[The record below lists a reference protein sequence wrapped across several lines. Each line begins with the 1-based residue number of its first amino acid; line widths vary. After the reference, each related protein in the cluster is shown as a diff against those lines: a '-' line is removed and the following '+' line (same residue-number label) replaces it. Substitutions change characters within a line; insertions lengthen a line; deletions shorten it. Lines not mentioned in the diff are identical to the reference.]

1 MKKSHLVYELKP
13 ILWTGHAAGRVV
25 IGRVQISGRNR
36 AQREFGGYF
45 FLGVLP
51 GYTMGQRQLWL
62 VLVLLL
68 SRCIPGVG
76 AQTPTGPTGHPTRQ
90 PSAQPSRQPTGQ
102 PTRQP
107 TGQPTRQ
114 PTRRPTGQ
122 PTGKPTAL
130 AGDKRT
136 ATPTALP
143 TPAIPNS
150 FPISLTVTL
159 QLYGI
164 LKVASVSTQLKTL
177 VLKSLAKELGV
188 SVTQLSVPTLSTGGS
203 SGGSSGAVELEVIV
217 TAMSYSF
224 APPSPAAAVTQLLV
238 SGANGMSL
246 RVRESCSCAVDL
258 LLLRVVDNA
267 PPPSPQPTSLPFPDS
282 YFELT
287 PAYQFMMITAAAV
300 TVVLAVLGRAA
311 SAMLSCFRP
320 CCQRCY
326 KRYISRKVGGED
338 RQVKRELTEDAV
350 RLLIQEHFRARE
362 VEEEAFE
369 SKMEESRYASKPP
382 PI

>member
-1 MKKSHLVYELKP
+1 MRLRLLSLV
-13 ILWTGHAAGRVV
+13 
-25 IGRVQISGRNR
+25 
-36 AQREFGGYF
+36 
-45 FLGVLP
+45 
-51 GYTMGQRQLWL
+51 M
-62 VLVLLL
+62 VLLL
-68 SRCIPGVG
+68 SGCIPGVG
-76 AQTPTGPTGHPTRQ
+76 AQLPTGQPTRQ
-90 PSAQPSRQPTGQ
+90 PTTQPTTPTGQPSKQPSGQ

-114 PTRRPTGQ
+114 PKRRPTGQ

-130 AGDKRT
+130 SADKRT

-164 LKVASVSTQLKTL
+164 NNVADVSTQLKTL
-177 VLKSLAKELGV
+177 VLKSLAKQLGI
-188 SVTQLSVPTLSTGGS
+188 SVTQLSVPSLSLGDGAGG
-203 SGGSSGAVELEVIV
+203 GVELQVIV

-224 APPSPAAAVTQLLV
+224 AQPSPAAAVTQLLV
-238 SGANGMSL
+238 SGENDMSL
-246 RVRESCSCAVDL
+246 RVRASCSCTIDL
-258 LLLRVVDNA
+258 LLLSVVNNA

-282 YFELT
+282 YFTLT

-300 TVVLAVLGRAA
+300 TVVLTVLGHAACRIWTRA
-311 SAMLSCFRP
+311 RP

-326 KRYISRKVGGED
+326 QRYFSRKVGDAD
-338 RQVKRELTEDAV
+338 RIVKRELTEDTV
-350 RLLIQEHFRARE
+350 RLLIQEHFRARDL
-362 VEEEAFE
+362 EEEAFE

>member
-1 MKKSHLVYELKP
+1 MRLRLLSLV
-13 ILWTGHAAGRVV
+13 
-25 IGRVQISGRNR
+25 
-36 AQREFGGYF
+36 
-45 FLGVLP
+45 
-51 GYTMGQRQLWL
+51 M
-62 VLVLLL
+62 VLLL
-68 SRCIPGVG
+68 SGCIPGAG
-76 AQTPTGPTGHPTRQ
+76 AQTLPTEQPTRQ
-90 PSAQPSRQPTGQ
+90 PTIPTGQPSNQPSGQ

-114 PTRRPTGQ
+114 PTRQPTGQ
-122 PTGKPTAL
+122 PTGKPTAS
-130 AGDKRT
+130 AAEKRT

-164 LKVASVSTQLKTL
+164 NNVADVSTQLKTL
-177 VLKSLAKELGV
+177 VLKSLAKQLGI
-188 SVTQLSVPTLSTGGS
+188 SVIQLSVPSLSLGEGG
-203 SGGSSGAVELEVIV
+203 VELQVIV

-224 APPSPAAAVTQLLV
+224 AQPSPAAAVTQLLV
-238 SGANGMSL
+238 SGENDMSL
-246 RVRESCSCAVDL
+246 RVRASCSCAIDL
-258 LLLRVVDNA
+258 LLLSVVNNA

-282 YFELT
+282 YFTLT

-300 TVVLAVLGRAA
+300 TVVLTVLGRAA
-311 SAMLSCFRP
+311 CGLWTRARP

-326 KRYISRKVGGED
+326 QRYFSRKVGDAD
-338 RQVKRELTEDAV
+338 RIVKRELTEDAV
-350 RLLIQEHFRARE
+350 RLLIQEHFRSRDL
-362 VEEEAFE
+362 EEEAFE